1 MKEIFTPFN
10 PWWHTSYNTKSIT
23 RTKYIQK
30 LKTLLSTKDI
40 IILTGLRRVGKTTIL
55 HQLIEHLLQ
64 SVSKNH
70 IFYISLDL
78 LSIKNI
84 TIYEIIQEYRSIQKI
99 KMQEFIYVF
108 LDEITAKEHFQQ
120 ELKNLY
126 DLGNCKIFVSSSSAT
141 KLKDTHAYLTGRA
154 RYIEIEP
161 LDFAEFLEFRNYK
174 ISPDNSQLYKPYFEE
189 YMEFGGIP
197 EYVLQKD
204 PTYIS
209 DLTRTIILKDIVA
222 KYGIR
227 NTEALFDLFKLLI
240 ERVGKPLSYTRI
252 SNILNISVDSVQT
265 YISYFL
271 ETYLFYQ
278 IDIVGK
284 LNERIKGPKKL
295 YAGDVGL
302 KNVTHGFK
310 DKGAI
315 YENLVF
321 LKIKSET
328 KEFIHFLYKDGI
340 EIDFCYGDTL
350 IEAKFGQEMTDKQQ
364 KLFDSFKAKNKIIAS
379 GVEFFLEKEE

>member
-10 PWWHTSYNTKSIT
+10 PWWQTTYKTNTILRK
-23 RTKYIQK
+23 KYIEK
-30 LKTLLSTKDI
+30 LKTLLNTKDI
-40 IILTGLRRVGKTTIL
+40 IILTGLRRVGKTTLLYQI
-55 HQLIEHLLQ
+55 IEHLLQ
-64 SVSKNH
+64 KVSKKH

-78 LSIKNI
+78 LSIKNM
-84 TIYEIIQEYRSIQKI
+84 TIYQIIQEYRSIQKI
-99 KMQEFIYVF
+99 TMQEMIYVF
-108 LDEITAKEHFQQ
+108 LDEITVKEHFQQ

-126 DLGNCKIFVSSSSAT
+126 DLGNIKIFVSSSSAT

-161 LDFAEFLEFRNYK
+161 LDFCEFLQFRNYT
-174 ISPDNSQLYKPYFEE
+174 ISPSNPQLYKSYFEE

-197 EYVLQKD
+197 EYVLQRE

-209 DLTRTIILKDIVA
+209 DLTRTIIYKDIIA
-222 KYGIR
+222 KYAIR
-227 NTEALFDLFKLLI
+227 NTEAVFDLFTLLI
-240 ERVGKPLSYTRI
+240 ERVGKPISYTRLA
-252 SNILNISVDSVQT
+252 NILNISVDSVQT

-278 IDIVGK
+278 ITMTGK

-310 DKGAI
+310 DKGSI

-328 KEFIHFLYKDGI
+328 NEFIHFLYKDGI
-340 EIDFCYGDTL
+340 EIDFYFGDTL
-350 IEAKFGQEMTDKQQ
+350 IEAKFGQEMTEKQK
-364 KLFDSFKAKNKIIAS
+364 KLFDSSKAKNKIIAE
-379 GVEFFLEKEE
+379 GVEFFLE